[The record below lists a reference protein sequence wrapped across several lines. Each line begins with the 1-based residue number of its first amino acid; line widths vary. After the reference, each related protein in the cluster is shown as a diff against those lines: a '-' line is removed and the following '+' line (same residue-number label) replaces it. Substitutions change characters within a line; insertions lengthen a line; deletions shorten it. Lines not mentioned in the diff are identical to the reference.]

1 MSWRRIVTVLGLVLS
16 VTPAFAALQ
25 SSKLDSVT
33 VEPPPQSQIPQG
45 VHVTDS
51 EGRAGNLG
59 RYLGQ
64 PTVFVLADYT
74 CTTLCGP
81 IVSFVAAALDQSG
94 LRPGRDYRVV
104 VLGLDAKDGTAAAK
118 DMKRARLGD
127 DADLAAATTFLTAD
141 PTTVKN
147 VTDALG
153 YRYVYDAQ
161 NDQIA
166 HPAAVFVL
174 TADGHVARV
183 LSGLALDGGSLRLAL
198 VEAGEG
204 KIGTLRDQV
213 HLLCYGFDPA
223 KGTYNLAVS
232 RLLFASG
239 LATTLAL
246 GTLIAFLIIQSRRR
260 EENAKPEKP
269 MSR

>member
-1 MSWRRIVTVLGLVLS
+1 LS
-16 VTPAFAALQ
+16 VIPTVAALS

-33 VEPPPQSQIPQG
+33 VEPPPQSQVPQG

-51 EGRAGNLG
+51 EGRVGNLG
-59 RYLGQ
+59 GYLGL

-81 IVSFVAAALDQSG
+81 IVSFVAAALDQTA
-94 LRPGRDYRVV
+94 LRPGRDYRLV
-104 VLGLDAKDGTAAAK
+104 VLGLDPKDDAAAAK
-118 DMKRARLGD
+118 DMKRTRLGD
-127 DADLAAATTFLTAD
+127 DPDLAAATTFLTAD
-141 PTTVKN
+141 QASIKN

-153 YRYVYDAQ
+153 YRYVYDAEH
-161 NDQIA
+161 DQIA

-183 LSGLALDGGSLRLAL
+183 LSALALDGGSLRLAL
-198 VEAGEG
+198 VEAGQG
-204 KIGTLRDQV
+204 RIGTLRDQV

-239 LATTLAL
+239 LATTIAL
-246 GTLIAFLIIQSRRR
+246 GAFIALLIIQSRRR
-260 EENAKPEKP
+260 NENTKGA
-269 MSR
+269 